1 MTKRLK
7 AAGYGPYSY
16 PEGSV
21 KGVAITDTS
30 NSEEMVV
37 QHDGITCSSFTASSV
52 LSTTAGK
59 KTQTTSLNN
68 FITSTGGTVTVSAN
82 GQKANL
88 EVPVATSYMTK
99 SLSANCADGASVEY
113 TDNVIFPDQGR
124 VLCIAYVTD
133 SGGSFSGS
141 THNWGEFF
149 YSWRGE
155 SEGEGTITSISSHA
169 EFGVKGGYTGSGSYL
184 TDVDGTRVFL
194 YCNVDKIKFTNESGG
209 YVKWK
214 FIIWD
219 IT

>member
-16 PEGSV
+16 PEGSA

-30 NSEEMVV
+30 NNEEMIIK
-37 QHDGITCSSFTASSV
+37 HDGITCSSFTASSV

-68 FITSTGGTVTVSAN
+68 FITSTGGTVTISAN
-82 GQKANL
+82 GQNANL
-88 EVPVATSYMTK
+88 EVPTSYMTK

-124 VLCIAYVTD
+124 VLCIAYVTN
-133 SGGSFSGS
+133 GLGAFQGS
-141 THNWGEFF
+141 THNSGEFF
-149 YSWRGE
+149 YSWNNE
-155 SEGEGTITSISSHA
+155 SEGDGTITLLKGTG
-169 EFGVKGGYTGSGSYL
+169 EFGVLGDYTGSETDL
-184 TDVDGTRVFL
+184 DDVDGTRVYL
-194 YCNVDKIKFTNESGG
+194 YSNLNKIKFTNESGG
-209 YVKWK
+209 LVKWK